1 MARGGYA
8 VAYDGESGGSGW
20 RPGCGERHR
29 VLVAAM
35 PETSVGNTGQQP
47 EVDLGVVVAG
57 GHLAAARLAITF
69 GGHPGLRARGASGR
83 GRRSVA
89 AHPGRPQFGPAC
101 LAEVVLRPDRRAA
114 RRA

>member
-1 MARGGYA
+1 MAGGGYA

-35 PETSVGNTGQQP
+35 PKTSVGNTGQQP

-57 GHLAAARLAITF
+57 GHPAAARLAITF
-69 GGHPGLRARGASGR
+69 RAHPGPRARGASGR
-83 GRRSVA
+83 GLWAVA
-89 AHPGRPQFGPAC
+89 PRPGKAPFRPAC
-101 LAEVVLRPDRRAA
+101 L
-114 RRA
+114 